1 MWQPTT
7 EPDEET
13 EMPLYGGIDLHA
25 NNSVIVLLNEQ
36 DEVIYQKRLP
46 NALPTILEQLA
57 PYHTEMQGVV
67 VESTYNWYWLVDGLM
82 EADYR
87 VHLANPA
94 AIQQYNGLKYTDD
107 HSDARWLAHLLRLA
121 VLPEGYIYP
130 KAERAVRDLL
140 RKRTHVVRQ
149 HTANVLSV
157 QNIMAR
163 NTGVRFSVK
172 RIQELTKQELT
183 TLLTEETQVLAV
195 TSSLVVLDCL
205 QHQIKMLEKTVHKRL
220 QHTPSYEQLLTVQG
234 IGTILAQ
241 TITLETGAISR
252 FPSVGN
258 YASYCRCV
266 DSTKI
271 SNGKRKGAGNVKNG
285 NPYLAWAYMEAA
297 QFALRFQPAAQRFYQ
312 RKLAKSRNNTVLA
325 RKAVAHKLAR
335 ACYYMMRDLVP
346 FEATKAFG

>member
-1 MWQPTT
+1 
-7 EPDEET
+7 
-13 EMPLYGGIDLHA
+13 MPLYGGIDLHA

-36 DEVIYQKRLP
+36 DEVIYRKRLP
-46 NALPTILEQLA
+46 NELPTILGQLA
-57 PYHTEMQGVV
+57 PYNTEMQGLV

-94 AIQQYNGLKYTDD
+94 AMQQYSGLKYTDD
-107 HSDARWLAHLLRLA
+107 HSDARWLAHLLRLG

-130 KAERAVRDLL
+130 KTERAVRDLL
-140 RKRTHVVRQ
+140 RKRAHLVRQ

-163 NTGVRFSVK
+163 NTGARFSVK

-183 TLLTEETQVLAV
+183 SLLAEEPQVLAV

-205 QHQIKMLEKTVHKRL
+205 RQQIKMLEKTIHKCL
-220 QHTPSYEQLLTVQG
+220 NHTPAYEQLLTVQG

-241 TITLETGAISR
+241 TIALETGAISR
-252 FPSVGN
+252 FPTVGN

-266 DSTKI
+266 DSKKI
-271 SNGKRKGAGNVKNG
+271 SNGKRKGTGNVKNG

-297 QFALRFQPAAQRFYQ
+297 QFAMRFQPAAQRFYQ

-325 RKAVAHKLAR
+325 RKAVAHKLSR
-335 ACYYMMRDLVP
+335 ACYYIMRDLVP